1 VSRDPWWAAGV
12 ITGALIGAAAVLLY
26 TPASGK
32 TTLAAIRRHLR
43 GAREEAREAGMR
55 AEAEILTRYQQV
67 RSASLATRP
76 GPDSLSPAVA

>member
-1 VSRDPWWAAGV
+1 MSRDPWWAAGV

-32 TTLAAIRRHLR
+32 QTLAALRRHVR
-43 GAREEAREAGMR
+43 GARQEAREAGMR
-55 AEAEILTRYQQV
+55 AEAEILSRYQQV